1 VTEANAF
8 DKEKAKSFTERML
21 SDIAGT
27 VVTHFCA
34 IGDRLGLFKDLAL
47 QGPASV
53 AEFATR
59 NTIDQRYAQEW
70 LEGLASAG
78 YLDFDSST
86 CVFSLPAEH
95 ERLLA
100 QDTHPMYQGAM
111 CNLLTYSLEPMEK
124 ITEAF
129 KTGGGVSQA
138 DYSPELFKTMQRT
151 SALRYNNFLLDTWL
165 PDMPRVV
172 EKLESGVDVADIG
185 CGRGTALSI
194 LAEAFPKSRFWG
206 YDAFAP
212 QVSGAQDAADS
223 KGLSN
228 HITFEVLDASSEIP
242 RDFDLIFTFDVI
254 HDMAKPREGLANIR
268 RHLKSD
274 GIYILQ
280 EISAEDERY
289 DNRGVEAT
297 IKYGMSLSYC
307 MTTSLAHGGEG
318 LGTLGMSERVVRELC
333 SEAGFGTVKKLPCS
347 NDFTSLFEITAGQ

>member
-1 VTEANAF
+1 MTEANAF

-111 CNLLTYSLEPMEK
+111 CNLQTYSLEPM
-124 ITEAF
+124 
-129 KTGGGVSQA
+129 
-138 DYSPELFKTMQRT
+138 
-151 SALRYNNFLLDTWL
+151 
-165 PDMPRVV
+165 
-172 EKLESGVDVADIG
+172 
-185 CGRGTALSI
+185 
-194 LAEAFPKSRFWG
+194 
-206 YDAFAP
+206 
-212 QVSGAQDAADS
+212 
-223 KGLSN
+223 
-228 HITFEVLDASSEIP
+228 
-242 RDFDLIFTFDVI
+242 
-254 HDMAKPREGLANIR
+254 
-268 RHLKSD
+268 
-274 GIYILQ
+274 
-280 EISAEDERY
+280 
-289 DNRGVEAT
+289 
-297 IKYGMSLSYC
+297 
-307 MTTSLAHGGEG
+307 
-318 LGTLGMSERVVRELC
+318 
-333 SEAGFGTVKKLPCS
+333 
-347 NDFTSLFEITAGQ
+347 